1 METVKVKINGIE
13 VEVQKDA
20 TILEAAHQAGVRIP
34 TLCYLKKINAIAACR
49 ICLVEATGVRGLAA
63 ACVQQ
68 VADGMEVQ
76 TNTPALRKAR
86 KTTLELILSNHRMDC
101 LSCVRSDDCELRRLA
116 HEYGVDQYKY
126 AFGEPLKAQAEAP
139 VASKGRKMRCLICG
153 AEFDEG
159 MVACPVCG
167 VGPENFVPADEKAP
181 AVDLS
186 PRILRDNSKCILCRR
201 CVAVCKYNQGVS
213 VIGANERGF
222 DTHIASAFDMP
233 LTQTACVNCGQCIAV
248 CPTGALTERDDTEK
262 VWKALSDPSKTVIVG
277 PAPSVRAQIGEC
289 FGNPIGTNV
298 EGKLATAL
306 KRLGFDHVF
315 DVDTAADVTIM
326 EEGTE
331 LLERLQNGGKLPL
344 ITSCSPGWIKFCE
357 HFYPDMIPNLSSC
370 KSPQQ
375 MFGALLKT
383 YWAEKNGVD
392 PKDIVVVSVM
402 PCTAKKLEIARDQQS
417 AAGVPDVD
425 VSLTTR
431 ELASMIKRA
440 GIRFNDLPN
449 GTFEPAS

>member
-13 VEVQKDA
+13 VEVNKDA

-139 VASKGRKMRCLICG
+139 AAKTGRRMRCRICG

-167 VGPENFVPADEKAP
+167 VGPENFEPAGDRSP
-181 AVDLS
+181 AGDLS

-233 LTQTACVNCGQCIAV
+233 LTETACVCLLY
-248 CPTGALTERDDTEK
+248 T
-262 VWKALSDPSKTVIVG
+262 SD
-277 PAPSVRAQIGEC
+277 
-289 FGNPIGTNV
+289 
-298 EGKLATAL
+298 
-306 KRLGFDHVF
+306 
-315 DVDTAADVTIM
+315 AAD
-326 EEGTE
+326 E
-331 LLERLQNGGKLPL
+331 L
-344 ITSCSPGWIKFCE
+344 
-357 HFYPDMIPNLSSC
+357 
-370 KSPQQ
+370 
-375 MFGALLKT
+375 
-383 YWAEKNGVD
+383 
-392 PKDIVVVSVM
+392 
-402 PCTAKKLEIARDQQS
+402 
-417 AAGVPDVD
+417 
-425 VSLTTR
+425 
-431 ELASMIKRA
+431 
-440 GIRFNDLPN
+440 
-449 GTFEPAS
+449 